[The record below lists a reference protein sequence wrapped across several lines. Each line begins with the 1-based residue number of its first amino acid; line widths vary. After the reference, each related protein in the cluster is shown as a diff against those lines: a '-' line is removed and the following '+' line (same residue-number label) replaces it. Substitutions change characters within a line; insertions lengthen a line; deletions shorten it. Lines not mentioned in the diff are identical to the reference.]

1 MADTAFSGP
10 LIVFGQ
16 SPYAGSEYNPDLGSS
31 LFYAGGGILDPRT
44 PFTYIPGEGQ
54 AAQDFGWYGFS
65 DIVSFTGVPYTNAA
79 AAIVA
84 SANPTSATLSLVT
97 TNSATTGVYY
107 SSVFTRSDTG
117 ATDTVLALDAYA
129 SVTAS
134 ATNGVLTVTAN
145 SGMPIGPGMVLLSA
159 STTVTG
165 GTLGASS
172 GVYIG
177 SQITTTGTS
186 STVGNGQ
193 TGTYQL
199 SQNVTFTSGTVTLAY
214 PTVQSCAIPTNIQTP
229 SVWLWNPMAMVG
241 RAVSVTAAASATY
254 ATATVNGYDIYGYP
268 MSEAI
273 TISAGNAVNGKKAFK
288 YIKSVVLSGGTAD
301 TTHAYSVGTTAIVGL
316 PIRSDTAAEVVVNS
330 GNSQTTPALNTAF
343 AANGFLPAD
352 RTTPS
357 ATTGDVRGTID
368 LANASGVNLTPST
381 GTNKY
386 VFRQIP
392 QAYNVQS
399 ATGLFGLTQYY
410 NF

>member
-16 SPYAGSEYNPDLGSS
+16 NPTQPSDYNPDLGSS
-31 LFYAGGGILDPRT
+31 LFYAGGGILDPRQ
-44 PFTYIPGEGQ
+44 PFTYLPGESQ

-84 SANPTSATLSLVT
+84 SANATSATLTLVS

-107 SSVFTRSDTG
+107 SSTFTRSDTG
-117 ATDTVLALDAYA
+117 VTDTVLALDAYA

-145 SGMPIGPGMVLLSA
+145 SGMPIGPGMVLLSS
-159 STTVTG
+159 STSVTG

-214 PTVQSCAIPTNIQTP
+214 PNVQQCAIPTNIQTP
-229 SVWLWNPMAMVG
+229 SIWLWNPMAMVG
-241 RAVSVTAAASATY
+241 RAVSVTAAASAT
-254 ATATVNGYDIYGYP
+254 ATTATVNGYDVYGYP
-268 MSEAI
+268 MSENI

-288 YIKSVVLSGGTAD
+288 YIKSVVLNAAD
-301 TTHAYSVGTTAIVGL
+301 ATHAYSVGTTAIVGL
-316 PIRSDTAAEVVVNS
+316 PVRSDTAAEVVVNS
-330 GNSQTTPALNTAF
+330 GNSQTTLGVNTGF

-386 VFRQIP
+386 SFRQIP

>member
-1 MADTAFSGP
+1 MSITAFSGP
-10 LIVFGQ
+10 MIVFGQ
-16 SPYAGSEYNPDLGSS
+16 NPVSAEYNPDLGSS

-44 PFTYIPGEGQ
+44 VFTYVPGE
-54 AAQDFGWYGFS
+54 AQYSPDFGWYGFS
-65 DIVSFTGVPYTNAA
+65 DIVSYLAVPYTNAA

-84 SANPTSATLSLVT
+84 SANPTSATLSLVS

-134 ATNGVLTVTAN
+134 ATNGILTITAN
-145 SGMPIGPGMVLLSA
+145 SNMPVGPGMVLLSS

-172 GVYIG
+172 GVYVV
-177 SQITTTGTS
+177 SQLTTTGTAS
-186 STVGNGQ
+186 SVGNGQ

-214 PTVQSCAIPTNIQTP
+214 PNVQSCAIPTNLQSP
-229 SVWLWNPMAMVG
+229 SVWLWNPMALLG
-241 RAVSVTAAASATY
+241 RAVSVTAASGATY

-273 TISAGNAVNGKKAFK
+273 TISAGAAVSGKKAFK

-301 TTHAYSVGTTAIVGL
+301 TTHAYSVGTTAVIGL
-316 PIRSDTAAEVVVNS
+316 PIRADSASEVVVNA
-330 GNSQTTPALNTAF
+330 GNSQVVTSVNTAF

-368 LANASGVNLTPST
+368 VSNASGVNLTPST

-392 QAYNVQS
+392 AAYNVQS
-399 ATGLFGLTQYY
+399 SAGLFGLTQYY
-410 NF
+410 SF

>member
-10 LIVFGQ
+10 IIVFGQ
-16 SPYAGSEYNPDLGSS
+16 NPTQPLDYNPDLGSS
-31 LFYAGGGILDPRT
+31 LFYAGGGILDPRL
-44 PFTYIPGEGQ
+44 PFTYIPGESQ

-65 DIVSFTGVPYTNAA
+65 DISTYLNSPYTNSTT
-79 AAIVA
+79 AIVA

-97 TNSATTGVYY
+97 SNSATTGVYY
-107 SSVFTRSDTG
+107 SSTFTRSDTG
-117 ATDTVLALDAYA
+117 ATDTVLVLDAYA

-145 SGMPIGPGMVLLSA
+145 SNLPIGPGMVLLSS

-172 GVYIG
+172 GVYIV
-177 SQITTTGTS
+177 SQLTTTGTS
-186 STVGNGQ
+186 SSVGNGQ

-214 PTVQSCAIPTNIQTP
+214 PNVQSCAVPTNLQSP
-229 SVWLWNPMAMVG
+229 SVWLWSPMALLS
-241 RAVSVTAAASATY
+241 RAVSITAAASATY

-268 MSEAI
+268 MTEAI
-273 TISAGNAVNGKKAFK
+273 TISAGNTVNGKKAFK

-301 TTHAYSVGTTAIVGL
+301 TTHAYSVGTTAILGL
-316 PIRSDTAAEVVVNS
+316 PVRADSAAEVIVNAAA
-330 GNSQTTPALNTAF
+330 SQVALPISAGWG
-343 AANGFLPAD
+343 ANGFLPAD

-368 LANASGVNLTPST
+368 VSNASGVNLTPST

-386 VFRQIP
+386 AFRQVP
-392 QAYNVQS
+392 LAMNVQS
-399 ATGLFGLTQYY
+399 SAGLFGLTQYY

>member
-1 MADTAFSGP
+1 MSITAFSGP
-10 LIVFGQ
+10 VIVFGQ
-16 SPYAGSEYNPDLGSS
+16 NPLVPNDYNPDLGSS
-31 LFYAGGGILDPRT
+31 LFYAGAGILDPRLA
-44 PFTYIPGEGQ
+44 FTYQPGEAQ
-54 AAQDFGWYGFS
+54 SEQDFGWYGFS
-65 DIVSFTGVPYTNAA
+65 DIVSYLNVPYTNAA
-79 AAIVA
+79 AAVVA
-84 SANPTSATLSLVT
+84 SANPTSATLALVT
-97 TNSATTGVYY
+97 ANSATTGVYY
-107 SSVFTRSDTG
+107 SSTFTRSDTG

-129 SVTAS
+129 SITAS
-134 ATNGVLTVTAN
+134 ASNGILTVTAN
-145 SGMPIGPGMVLLSA
+145 GNLPIGPGMVLLSS

-172 GVYIG
+172 NVYIG
-177 SQITTTGTS
+177 SQLTTTGTA

-199 SQNVTFTSGTVTLAY
+199 SQNVTFASGTVTLAY

-229 SVWLWNPMAMVG
+229 SVWLWSPMALAG
-241 RAVSVTAAASATY
+241 RAVSVTAASGATY

-273 TISAGNAVNGKKAFK
+273 TISAGAAVAGKKAFK

-301 TTHAYSVGTTAIVGL
+301 TTHAYSVGTTAVIGL
-316 PIRSDTAAEVVVNS
+316 PIRADNAAEVVVNAA
-330 GNSQTTPALNTAF
+330 NSQTAVSANTAF

>member
-1 MADTAFSGP
+1 MSVTAFSGP
-10 LIVFGQ
+10 VIVFGQ
-16 SPYAGSEYNPDLGSS
+16 SPLVPNEYNPDLGSS
-31 LFYAGGGILDPRT
+31 LFYAGGGILDPRI
-44 PFTYIPGEGQ
+44 PFTYLPGESQ
-54 AAQDFGWYGFS
+54 SAQDFGWYGFS
-65 DIVSFTGVPYTNAA
+65 DIVSYLNVPYTNAA

-84 SANPTSATLSLVT
+84 SANPTSATLALVT
-97 TNSATTGVYY
+97 ANSATTGVYY
-107 SSVFTRSDTG
+107 SSTFTRSDTG

-129 SVTAS
+129 SITAS
-134 ATNGVLTVTAN
+134 ASNGILTVTAN
-145 SGMPIGPGMVLLSA
+145 GNLPIGPGMVLLSS

-172 GVYIG
+172 NVYIG
-177 SQITTTGTS
+177 SQLTTTGTA

-199 SQNVTFTSGTVTLAY
+199 SQNVTFASGTVTLAY
-214 PTVQSCAIPTNIQTP
+214 PNVQSCAIPTNIQTP
-229 SVWLWNPMAMVG
+229 SVWLWSPMALAG
-241 RAVSVTAAASATY
+241 RAVSVTAASGATY

-273 TISAGNAVNGKKAFK
+273 TISAGAAVAGKKAFK

-301 TTHAYSVGTTAIVGL
+301 TTHAYSVGTTAVIGL
-316 PIRSDTAAEVVVNS
+316 PIRADSAAEVVVNA
-330 GNSQTTPALNTAF
+330 GNTQTAPAVNTAF

-368 LANASGVNLTPST
+368 VSNASGVNLTPST

-392 QAYNVQS
+392 AAYNVQS
-399 ATGLFGLTQYY
+399 QAGLFGLTQYY

>member
-1 MADTAFSGP
+1 MSITAFSGP
-10 LIVFGQ
+10 IIVFGQ
-16 SPYAGSEYNPDLGSS
+16 NPTQPSDYNPDLGSS
-31 LFYAGGGILDPRT
+31 LFYAGGGILDPRQ
-44 PFTYIPGEGQ
+44 PFTYLPGEAQ
-54 AAQDFGWYGFS
+54 SAQDFGWYGFS
-65 DIVSFTGVPYTNAA
+65 DINTYLNSPYTNAA

-84 SANPTSATLSLVT
+84 SANPTSATLTLVT
-97 TNSATTGVYY
+97 SNSATTGVYY
-107 SSVFTRSDTG
+107 STVFTRSDTG
-117 ATDTVLALDAYA
+117 VTDTVLALDAYA

-134 ATNGVLTVTAN
+134 ATNGILTVTAN
-145 SGMPIGPGMVLLSA
+145 SNLPIGPGMVLLSS
-159 STTVTG
+159 STAVTG

-172 GVYIG
+172 GVYIA
-177 SQITTTGTS
+177 SQLTTTGTA

-214 PTVQSCAIPTNIQTP
+214 PNVQACAIPTNLQTP
-229 SVWLWNPMAMVG
+229 SVWLWSPMALLS
-241 RAVSVTAAASATY
+241 RAVSITAASGATY

-273 TISAGNAVNGKKAFK
+273 TISAGNTVNGKKAFK

-301 TTHAYSVGTTAIVGL
+301 TTHAYSVGTTAILGL
-316 PIRSDTAAEVVVNS
+316 PVRADSAAEVIVNAAA
-330 GNSQTTPALNTAF
+330 SQVALPISTGWG
-343 AANGFLPAD
+343 ANGFLPAD

-368 LANASGVNLTPST
+368 VSNASGVNLTPST

-386 VFRQIP
+386 SFRQVP
-392 QAYNVQS
+392 TAYNVQTS
-399 ATGLFGLTQYY
+399 AGLFGLTQYY

>member
-1 MADTAFSGP
+1 MSVTAFSGP
-10 LIVFGQ
+10 VIVFGQ
-16 SPYAGSEYNPDLGSS
+16 SPLVPNEYNPDLGSS
-31 LFYAGGGILDPRT
+31 LFYAGGGILDPRG
-44 PFTYIPGEGQ
+44 PFTYLPGEAQ
-54 AAQDFGWYGFS
+54 SAQDFGWYGFS
-65 DIVSFTGVPYTNAA
+65 DIVSYLNVPYTNAA

-84 SANPTSATLSLVT
+84 SANPTSATLALVT
-97 TNSATTGVYY
+97 ANSATTGVYY
-107 SSVFTRSDTG
+107 SSTFTRSDTG

-129 SVTAS
+129 SITAS
-134 ATNGVLTVTAN
+134 ASNGILTVTAN
-145 SGMPIGPGMVLLSA
+145 GNLPIGPGMVLLSS

-172 GVYIG
+172 NVYIG
-177 SQITTTGTS
+177 SQLTTTGTA

-199 SQNVTFTSGTVTLAY
+199 SQNVTFASGTVTLAY
-214 PTVQSCAIPTNIQTP
+214 PNVQSCAIPTNIQTP
-229 SVWLWNPMAMVG
+229 SVWLWSPMALAG
-241 RAVSVTAAASATY
+241 RAVSVTAASGATY

-273 TISAGNAVNGKKAFK
+273 TISAGAAVAGKKAFK

-301 TTHAYSVGTTAIVGL
+301 TTHAYSVGTTAVIGL
-316 PIRSDTAAEVVVNS
+316 PIRADSSAEVVVNA
-330 GNSQTTPALNTAF
+330 GNTQTAPAVNTAF

-368 LANASGVNLTPST
+368 VSNASGVNLTPST

-392 QAYNVQS
+392 AAYNVQS
-399 ATGLFGLTQYY
+399 QAGLFGLTQYY

>member
-1 MADTAFSGP
+1 MSITAFSGP
-10 LIVFGQ
+10 VIVFGQ
-16 SPYAGSEYNPDLGSS
+16 NPLVPNEYNPDLGSS
-31 LFYAGGGILDPRT
+31 LFYAGGGILDPRAV
-44 PFTYIPGEGQ
+44 FTYLPGEAQ
-54 AAQDFGWYGFS
+54 AEPDFGWYGFS
-65 DIVSFTGVPYTNAA
+65 DIVTYLNVPYTNAA

-97 TNSATTGVYY
+97 TNSATTGVYS

-117 ATDTVLALDAYA
+117 VTDTVLALDAYA

-145 SGMPIGPGMVLLSA
+145 SNLPIGPGMVLLA
-159 STTVTG
+159 STTTVTG

-172 GVYIG
+172 GVYIA
-177 SQITTTGTS
+177 SQLTTTGTAS
-186 STVGNGQ
+186 SVGNGQ

-214 PTVQSCAIPTNIQTP
+214 PTVQSCAIPTNLQTP
-229 SVWLWNPMAMVG
+229 SVYLWSPMALAG
-241 RAVSVTAAASATY
+241 RAVSVTAASGATY
-254 ATATVNGYDIYGYP
+254 ATATVNGYDIYGFP

-273 TISAGNAVNGKKAFK
+273 TISAGAAVAGKKAFK

-301 TTHAYSVGTTAIVGL
+301 TTHAYSVGTTAVIGL
-316 PIRSDTAAEVVVNS
+316 PVRADSAAEVVVNAA
-330 GNSQTTPALNTAF
+330 NSQTAVSENTAF

-368 LANASGVNLTPST
+368 VSNASGVNLTPST

-392 QAYNVQS
+392 SAYNVQS
-399 ATGLFGLTQYY
+399 TTGLFGLTQYY